1 MIEFFPYKLVRK
13 EGLNSLQAEG
23 EMNQLLKTGGERLLT
38 KLLIRSIFSRRTL
51 SLNSSSLS
59 FEDKGLEWQFL
70 DWKVIILIV
79 FFNVRI
85 LLIAF
90 EF

>member
-1 MIEFFPYKLVRK
+1 
-13 EGLNSLQAEG
+13 
-23 EMNQLLKTGGERLLT
+23 MNQLLKTGGERLLIN
-38 KLLIRSIFSRRTL
+38 LLIRSTISRRTL

-90 EF
+90 EFSAQTRFA

>member
-1 MIEFFPYKLVRK
+1 
-13 EGLNSLQAEG
+13 
-23 EMNQLLKTGGERLLT
+23 MNQLLKTGGERLLIN
-38 KLLIRSIFSRRTL
+38 LLIRSTFSRRTL
-51 SLNSSSLS
+51 SSSLS